1 MIVTFCGHAKF
12 QRTEKYER
20 KILTFLEEK
29 VADRPADMYLGDYG
43 EFDGFAYDCCKK
55 FKETHPTVSLVFV
68 TPYLT
73 VQYQKNHLE
82 YQKTRYDSIIYPE
95 IEDKPLRFAISYRNK
110 WMVKKADYIVCGIE
124 HDWGGAYQTY
134 QYAKKQKKPIFNVT
148 GKDI

>member
-1 MIVTFCGHAKF
+1 
-12 QRTEKYER
+12 
-20 KILTFLEEK
+20 
-29 VADRPADMYLGDYG
+29 MYLGDYG

-110 WMVKKADYIVCGIE
+110 WMVKKADYIVCGID

-134 QYAKKQKKPIFNVT
+134 QYAKKQKKSIFNVT